1 MIIEQFVSGIFNS
14 NMYVIRN
21 EVSRKAIVIDP
32 GESDERKLIG
42 YLEKIGIE
50 PAYVILTHEH
60 FDHCAG
66 VNVLE
71 RYYDFDLLVTEECAE
86 KIKNGKGN
94 LSRYAME
101 VCCPFG
107 VTHSVF
113 AIDDFQEITMVD
125 STFCFIKTPGHS
137 AGSMCIQTENC
148 LFSGDTLLE
157 TKIPVKLPGGNRQIL
172 ESSIQKLNSFLRH
185 SSLVYPGHGSPFLY
199 KF

>member
-1 MIIEQFVSGIFNS
+1 MIIQQFVSGIFNS

-21 EVSRKAIVIDP
+21 EVSRKAVVIDP

-42 YLEKIGIE
+42 YLEKIGVD

-66 VNVLE
+66 VNILG
-71 RYYDFDLLVTEECAE
+71 RYYNFDLLATGECAE
-86 KIKNGKGN
+86 KIKNEKGN

-101 VCCPFG
+101 VCLPFG
-107 VTHSVF
+107 IVHPVSI
-113 AIDDFQEITMVD
+113 IDDFQKITIGDFV
-125 STFCFIKTPGHS
+125 FCFIKTPGHS
-137 AGSMCIQTENC
+137 AGSMCIQTESC

-157 TKIPVKLPGGNRQIL
+157 TKIPVKLPGGSRQML
-172 ESSIQKLNSFLRH
+172 ESSLQKLNSFMED
-185 SSLVYPGHGSPFLY
+185 SALVYPGHGNCFSY